1 MQPKKFLKKVTIY
14 SYVNDVTSKYNAE
27 LRVAKENPLKSFITH
42 PLKVLNSR
50 DDILH
55 PAGNGL

>member
-1 MQPKKFLKKVTIY
+1 MQPKKFEVTIY
-14 SYVNDVTSKYNAE
+14 ANDVTSKYNVE
-27 LRVAKENPLKSFITH
+27 LRVAKENPLKLFVTH

-55 PAGNGL
+55 PAGNAL